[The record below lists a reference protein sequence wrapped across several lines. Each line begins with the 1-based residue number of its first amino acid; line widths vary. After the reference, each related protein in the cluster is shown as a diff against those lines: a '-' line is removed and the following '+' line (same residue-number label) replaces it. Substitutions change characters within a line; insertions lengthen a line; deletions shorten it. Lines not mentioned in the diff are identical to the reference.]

1 MLSQRL
7 LLLLLLLLCE
17 DSNIYIYISGINEVI
32 DFHVKKNYNN
42 NSISK

>member
-7 LLLLLLLLCE
+7 LLLLLLLLLCE
-17 DSNIYIYISGINEVI
+17 DIYIYISGINEFI

>member
-7 LLLLLLLLCE
+7 LLLLLLLLLCE
-17 DSNIYIYISGINEVI
+17 DSNIYISGINEVI